1 MNKEKI
7 LEALKKLAEK
17 NKERKFVQSTDLI
30 INLKNFDA
38 KKESVNLFL
47 ELPYKV
53 KDAKIAGFLN
63 KKSSIIDTIT
73 KQEFDDYKN
82 KRKLKNLVKNYDFF
96 ISNAS
101 LMPLVAGTFGRYLGP
116 AGKMPSPQLGILK
129 EESEEEIVSIM
140 KKFEKIIRI
149 KSKEPSLKFS
159 IGKENMKD
167 GEIAENIL
175 TAYNSILNVLPRKK
189 ENIRNIMIKFSM
201 TKPIKI
207 EF

>member
-101 LMPLVAGTFGRYLGP
+101 LMPLVAGTFGRYFC
-116 AGKMPSPQLGILK
+116 I
-129 EESEEEIVSIM
+129 
-140 KKFEKIIRI
+140 FNFIR
-149 KSKEPSLKFS
+149 
-159 IGKENMKD
+159 
-167 GEIAENIL
+167 
-175 TAYNSILNVLPRKK
+175 
-189 ENIRNIMIKFSM
+189 
-201 TKPIKI
+201 
-207 EF
+207 